1 MKHRYWFGWSRTI
14 IWSVLWSLL
23 WLMPVPGNTQTSDSA
38 DSIAFYAR
46 ELIRNHDLAVRE
58 RAFDYLNTHMGD
70 FLSGRTDFR
79 DTFPRMEGLAVL
91 EREQLSLRIVT
102 YQLYRDTSTYEYG
115 GWIQS
120 EKLPNP
126 VFLTDASEMWETDTD
141 LDYLEL
147 GADSWYGALYYE
159 MKPLAVTE
167 TGMTILLF
175 GLDNFHFFTKRKI
188 LETLVIGDG
197 KVSFGQ
203 SVISMESDLPRDYWK
218 KRFILD
224 YSVQAPA
231 SLRYDQDRDKII
243 FDHLIF
249 MPSDIPAQK
258 IMRVPDG
265 TYSGFEIVEE
275 EQKLVF
281 IEKVFHEVLDEAP
294 DGRAVSR
301 DKRDLFGNPI
311 D

>member
-1 MKHRYWFGWSRTI
+1 MTCRYTFPFVLAI
-14 IWSVLWSLL
+14 LLVSVLPDRGIGQSG
-23 WLMPVPGNTQTSDSA
+23 PIT
-38 DSIAFYAR
+38 DSIAFHAR
-46 ELIRNHDLAVRE
+46 ELIRNHDLTVRE
-58 RAFDYLNTHMGD
+58 KAFDYLNDHLGSLIVQYPD
-70 FLSGRTDFR
+70 YTDS
-79 DTFPRMEGLAVL
+79 FPHFEGLAVL
-91 EREQLSLRIVT
+91 ENPKLGLRVVT

-120 EKLPNP
+120 DYLDQP
-126 VFLTDASEMWETDTD
+126 VFLTDTSEMWESDTD
-141 LDYLEL
+141 LDYLEM
-147 GADSWYGALYYE
+147 DPENWYGVLYYE
-159 MKPLAVTE
+159 MKPLSVSE
-167 TGMTILLF
+167 EGMTILLF

-188 LETLVIGDG
+188 IETLVISDG
-197 KVSFGQ
+197 EVSFGQ
-203 SVISMESDLPRDYWK
+203 SVVSMEEDLPRDYWK

-231 SLRYDQDRDKII
+231 TLRYDKERDMII

-249 MPSDIPAQK
+249 MPSDIPAQR

-281 IEKVFHEVLDEAP
+281 IEKVFHEVLEVAP
-294 DGRAVSR
+294 VGRADSQVN
-301 DKRDLFGNPI
+301 RDLFGNPI

>member
-1 MKHRYWFGWSRTI
+1 
-14 IWSVLWSLL
+14 
-23 WLMPVPGNTQTSDSA
+23 
-38 DSIAFYAR
+38 
-46 ELIRNHDLAVRE
+46 
-58 RAFDYLNTHMGD
+58 
-70 FLSGRTDFR
+70 DFR

-126 VFLTDASEMWETDTD
+126 VFLTDASEILETDTD

-258 IMRVPDG
+258 IMRVP
-265 TYSGFEIVEE
+265 
-275 EQKLVF
+275 
-281 IEKVFHEVLDEAP
+281 
-294 DGRAVSR
+294 
-301 DKRDLFGNPI
+301 
-311 D
+311 